1 MQNATV
7 IEETGVISCGWY
19 ATRKWLAGAGWVLT
33 CLGSEI
39 VAIGLV
45 EPARNQGEKIA
56 NTDFHVPFYRGC
68 HVDLGWWKI
77 ARRLEPRNHSP
88 FLCST
93 RGFPEGANICAD
105 SIRFHRCNFSG
116 ATYLKPS
123 GQYTKHRIKLGCGG
137 RAARFSNSLLT
148 FPCPAQGAGH
158 GCKVMLITTVFWL
171 SSYMHVLF
179 LVCLSE
185 MQPRH
190 WICSFA
196 KSAGNL

>member
-1 MQNATV
+1 MVKNRQV
-7 IEETGVISCGWY
+7 RWPE
-19 ATRKWLAGAGWVLT
+19 R
-33 CLGSEI
+33 
-39 VAIGLV
+39 
-45 EPARNQGEKIA
+45 
-56 NTDFHVPFYRGC
+56 
-68 HVDLGWWKI
+68 
-77 ARRLEPRNHSP
+77 RNHSP

-185 MQPRH
+185 NAATPLDLFLCKVCRKPIH
-190 WICSFA
+190 WVVPKKTWFQMSMFPEIIPITL
-196 KSAGNL
+196 G

>member
-1 MQNATV
+1 MCHFTEV
-7 IEETGVISCGWY
+7 VM
-19 ATRKWLAGAGWVLT
+19 LT
-33 CLGSEI
+33 WG
-39 VAIGLV
+39 
-45 EPARNQGEKIA
+45 GEKSPSQA
-56 NTDFHVPFYRGC
+56 ARTKKPFPVSLFHQGFSRGSQ
-68 HVDLGWWKI
+68 H
-77 ARRLEPRNHSP
+77 
-88 FLCST
+88 LC
-93 RGFPEGANICAD
+93 
-105 SIRFHRCNFSG
+105 RFH
-116 ATYLKPS
+116 TIPS
-123 GQYTKHRIKLGCGG
+123 LQLQWGNILETSEQYTKHRIKLGCGG

-148 FPCPAQGAGH
+148 FPCPAQEAGR